1 MARYLIINGPNLNLL
16 GERQPDIYGDATLEE
31 LESFCRQWA
40 QAAGNS
46 ADTFQSNHEGAIID
60 RIHDAAG
67 RVDGIVINP
76 GALTHYSYAIHDA
89 IEAVAVPTIEV
100 HISDIESREEW
111 RRLSVVRPACI
122 GAVSGHG
129 IEGYKEA
136 MELLAEAEESG

>member
-16 GERQPDIYGDATLEE
+16 GERQPEIYGDTTLEE
-31 LESFCRQWA
+31 LESLCRQWA
-40 QAAGNS
+40 QAAGHS

-122 GAVSGHG
+122 GAISGHG
-129 IEGYKEA
+129 IKGYKAA
-136 MELLAEAEESG
+136 MEMLAQAEESG